1 MLRLDQLATLLLVW
15 GITATCA
22 QITVNVYFPAAEIRD
37 AAAHI
42 EREVRQEEATPATPS
57 PQPGVP
63 PGKPPRSQ
71 LRPQTRQVRLGLS
84 LPMAA
89 AQGINI
95 NITTPAIRQLIAARK
110 QRYPHLV
117 PLFDRG
123 ALGENNRGLVE
134 IRSLEGLS
142 LQDKAQAQALSQQEN
157 NNRQQLYQ
165 ALAEANNIPR
175 DKMAEIA
182 TIFAGVNRQEAHAG
196 WWIQEDNG
204 EWKKK

>member
-1 MLRLDQLATLLLVW
+1 
-15 GITATCA
+15 
-22 QITVNVYFPAAEIRD
+22 
-37 AAAHI
+37 
-42 EREVRQEEATPATPS
+42 
-57 PQPGVP
+57 
-63 PGKPPRSQ
+63 
-71 LRPQTRQVRLGLS
+71 
-84 LPMAA
+84 
-89 AQGINI
+89 
-95 NITTPAIRQLIAARK
+95 
-110 QRYPHLV
+110 V

-142 LQDKAQAQALSQQEN
+142 LQDKAQAQALGQQEN